1 MLLNIMVHGSL
12 EMPKLELELEI
23 KNQNA
28 GNELQPILHE
38 LNNISEYIEASA
50 VMSRDG
56 LSVASVLGDGVDP
69 DRLGAMCAALL
80 GLADTTAREL
90 NRGKLQQVLIHG
102 SLGFMLITHVG
113 EKAVLAVATKP
124 GTNLGMVFLETKK
137 TAKKILDIL

>member
-1 MLLNIMVHGSL
+1 MSASSL
-12 EMPKLELELEI
+12 QSTETDQQLK
-23 KNQNA
+23 
-28 GNELQPILHE
+28 PILSE
-38 LNNISEYIEASA
+38 LNNVSEHIEASA

-56 LSVASVLGDGVDP
+56 LSVASVLGNGVDP

-90 NRGKLQQVLIHG
+90 NRGALRQVLIHG
-102 SLGFMLITHVG
+102 TLGYMLITHVG

-137 TAKKILDIL
+137 TAQKIADIIGN

>member
-1 MLLNIMVHGSL
+1 
-12 EMPKLELELEI
+12 MPKLEI
-23 KNQNA
+23 KSTDQDNK
-28 GNELQPILHE
+28 LQPILRE
-38 LNNISEYIEASA
+38 LNNVSEHIEASA
-50 VMSRDG
+50 IMSRDG
-56 LSVASVLGDGVDP
+56 LSVASVLGNGVDP

-90 NRGKLQQVLIHG
+90 NRGELHQVLIHG

-137 TAKKILDIL
+137 TAKRILEVLNS

>member
-1 MLLNIMVHGSL
+1 MS
-12 EMPKLELELEI
+12 
-23 KNQNA
+23 A
-28 GNELQPILHE
+28 SDLQSSDEQLRPILKE
-38 LNNISEYIEASA
+38 LNSISGHIEASA
-50 VMSRDG
+50 IMSRDG
-56 LSVASVLGDGVDP
+56 LSVASVLGQGVDP

-90 NRGKLQQVLIHG
+90 NRGELQQVLIHG

-137 TAKKILDIL
+137 AATKISNILYS

>member
-1 MLLNIMVHGSL
+1 MSVS
-12 EMPKLELELEI
+12 
-23 KNQNA
+23 
-28 GNELQPILHE
+28 ELQGSDEQLRPILKA
-38 LNNISEYIEASA
+38 LNNISEHIEASA

-56 LSVASVLGDGVDP
+56 LSVASVLGQGVDP

-90 NRGKLQQVLIHG
+90 NRGELQQVLIHG

-137 TAKKILDIL
+137 AAKKISEVLYL

>member
-1 MLLNIMVHGSL
+1 MSASSL
-12 EMPKLELELEI
+12 QSTETDQQLK
-23 KNQNA
+23 
-28 GNELQPILHE
+28 PILSE
-38 LNNISEYIEASA
+38 LNNVSEHIEASA

-56 LSVASVLGDGVDP
+56 LSVASVLGNGVDP

-90 NRGKLQQVLIHG
+90 NRGTLRQVLIHG
-102 SLGFMLITHVG
+102 TLGYMLITHVG

-137 TAKKILDIL
+137 TAQKIAAIIGDK

>member
-1 MLLNIMVHGSL
+1 
-12 EMPKLELELEI
+12 MPKLEV
-23 KNQNA
+23 KNTDQEH
-28 GNELQPILHE
+28 ELQPILRE
-38 LNNISEYIEASA
+38 LNNVSDHIEASA
-50 VMSRDG
+50 IMSRDG
-56 LSVASVLGDGVDP
+56 LSVASVLGKGVDP

-90 NRGKLQQVLIHG
+90 DRGELLQVLIHG

-137 TAKKILDIL
+137 AAKKILEVLNS

>member
-1 MLLNIMVHGSL
+1 MSASSL
-12 EMPKLELELEI
+12 QSTETDQKL
-23 KNQNA
+23 K
-28 GNELQPILHE
+28 PILSE
-38 LNNISEYIEASA
+38 LNNVSEHIEASA

-56 LSVASVLGDGVDP
+56 LSVASVLGNGVDP

-90 NRGKLQQVLIHG
+90 NRGALRQVLIHG
-102 SLGFMLITHVG
+102 TLGYMLITHVG

-137 TAKKILDIL
+137 TAEKISGIIGN

>member
-1 MLLNIMVHGSL
+1 
-12 EMPKLELELEI
+12 MPKLEV
-23 KNQNA
+23 KNTEND
-28 GNELQPILHE
+28 NKLQPILRE
-38 LNNISEYIEASA
+38 LNNVSEHIEASA
-50 VMSRDG
+50 IMSRDG
-56 LSVASVLGDGVDP
+56 LSVASVLGNDVDP

-90 NRGKLQQVLIHG
+90 DRGKLHQVLIHG

-137 TAKKILDIL
+137 TAKKILEVLNS

>member
-1 MLLNIMVHGSL
+1 
-12 EMPKLELELEI
+12 MPKLEI
-23 KNQNA
+23 KNKNA
-28 GNELQPILHE
+28 DKELQPILHE
-38 LNNISEYIEASA
+38 LNNVSEHIEASA

-90 NRGKLQQVLIHG
+90 DRGELLQVLIHG

-137 TAKKILDIL
+137 AAEKISNII

>member
-1 MLLNIMVHGSL
+1 
-12 EMPKLELELEI
+12 MPKLEV
-23 KNQNA
+23 KNTDQEH
-28 GNELQPILHE
+28 ELQPILRE
-38 LNNISEYIEASA
+38 LNNVSDHIEASA
-50 VMSRDG
+50 IMSRDG
-56 LSVASVLGDGVDP
+56 LSVASVLGKGVDP

-90 NRGKLQQVLIHG
+90 DRGELLQVLIHG

-137 TAKKILDIL
+137 ASKKILNVLNS